1 MSRMLDFMRQIR
13 PHAVAL
19 LSRDL
24 SMKMYAPASFLTGLL
39 HPFFDR
45 VVTALA
51 HTLPLSPSLSTINI
65 GSQANKISPRSGQ
78 PPRARI
84 LANTLDF

>member
-1 MSRMLDFMRQIR
+1 
-13 PHAVAL
+13 
-19 LSRDL
+19 
-24 SMKMYAPASFLTGLL
+24 MKMYAPASFLTDLL

-51 HTLPLSPSLSTINI
+51 HMRSPSPVTEHNQYRLASEQKYRLDPGN
-65 GSQANKISPRSGQ
+65 